1 MADRKFLDFLD
12 MIDGGGA
19 GQMGD
24 KFEGGGALSALGNL
38 LASPYGSQDEERRKA
53 RMAFY
58 GSDNIGGP
66 PMATPPPVGTVG
78 GAPAPAPVAPPTAQ
92 ERYGMNPPAA
102 YTPPAQSP
110 LEMFGGMAPAP
121 YSPEPQYSGR
131 GSMGMPVDLSS
142 PFNTSG
148 NYSGQGAVD
157 DGSRGFSPSNYSGVG
172 AYVDPRQRF
181 AQDLVDMYGPETAD
195 MVMNSGI
202 VEDTYRGYV
211 ERGYRF

>member
-12 MIDGGGA
+12 RFDGGGA

-24 KFEGGGALSALGNL
+24 KFEGGGLYSLLGNL
-38 LASPYGSQDEERRKA
+38 VGSPYGFKDEERKAA
-53 RMAFY
+53 RMAAY
-58 GSDNIGGP
+58 GSDDIGGP

-78 GAPAPAPVAPPTAQ
+78 GGAPAPVALPTPQ
-92 ERYGMNPPAA
+92 ERYDMN
-102 YTPPAQSP
+102 PPAQSP

-131 GSMGMPVDLSS
+131 GSVGMPVDLSS
-142 PFNTSG
+142 PFDTSG

-211 ERGYRF
+211 DRGYRF

>member
-24 KFEGGGALSALGNL
+24 KFEGGGLYSMLGNL
-38 LASPYGSQDEERRKA
+38 VASPYGSQDEERKKA

-66 PMATPPPVGTVG
+66 PMATPAPVGTIG
-78 GAPAPAPVAPPTAQ
+78 GAPAPVAPPTAQ

-110 LEMFGGMAPAP
+110 LEMFGGMTPAP
-121 YSPEPQYSGR
+121 YSPQPQYSGR
-131 GSMGMPVDLSS
+131 GSMGMPYPEWARDDL
-142 PFNTSG
+142 TRQTIDYLRQAG
-148 NYSGQGAVD
+148 VQG
-157 DGSRGFSPSNYSGVG
+157 Y
-172 AYVDPRQRF
+172 
-181 AQDLVDMYGPETAD
+181 
-195 MVMNSGI
+195 
-202 VEDTYRGYV
+202 
-211 ERGYRF
+211 

>member
-24 KFEGGGALSALGNL
+24 KFEGGGLYSLLGNL
-38 LASPYGSQDEERRKA
+38 VGSPYGSKDEERKKA

-78 GAPAPAPVAPPTAQ
+78 GGAPAPVAPPTPQ

-102 YTPPAQSP
+102 YAPPAQSP

-131 GSMGMPVDLSS
+131 GSMGMPYPEWARDDL
-142 PFNTSG
+142 TRQTID
-148 NYSGQGAVD
+148 YLRQA
-157 DGSRGFSPSNYSGVG
+157 GVG
-172 AYVDPRQRF
+172 
-181 AQDLVDMYGPETAD
+181 
-195 MVMNSGI
+195 
-202 VEDTYRGYV
+202 GY
-211 ERGYRF
+211 

>member
-24 KFEGGGALSALGNL
+24 KFEGGGLYSVLGNL
-38 LASPYGSQDEERRKA
+38 LASPYGSKDEERRKA

-58 GSDNIGGP
+58 GSDNIGGA
-66 PMATPPPVGTVG
+66 PMAPPPPVGTVG
-78 GAPAPAPVAPPTAQ
+78 GGAPAPVAPPTPQ
-92 ERYGMNPPAA
+92 ERYGLNPPAAYTPPAQSPLEMFGGMAPAA

-131 GSMGMPVDLSS
+131 GSMGMPYPEWARDDL
-142 PFNTSG
+142 TRQTIDYLRRAGVSG
-148 NYSGQGAVD
+148 Y
-157 DGSRGFSPSNYSGVG
+157 
-172 AYVDPRQRF
+172 
-181 AQDLVDMYGPETAD
+181 
-195 MVMNSGI
+195 
-202 VEDTYRGYV
+202 
-211 ERGYRF
+211 

>member
-24 KFEGGGALSALGNL
+24 EFEGGGLYSVLGNL
-38 LASPYGSQDEERRKA
+38 VGSPYGSQDEERKKA
-53 RMAFY
+53 RMEFY

-66 PMATPPPVGTVG
+66 PLQAPPPVGTVG
-78 GAPAPAPVAPPTAQ
+78 GGAPQYSGRGTVGMPSPDYTTSGMTPATAYQ
-92 ERYGMNPPAA
+92 P
-102 YTPPAQSP
+102 
-110 LEMFGGMAPAP
+110 
-121 YSPEPQYSGR
+121 PQYSGR
-131 GSMGMPVDLSS
+131 GSVGMPS
-142 PFNTSG
+142 PDYATSG
-148 NYSGQGAVD
+148 MTPAT
-157 DGSRGFSPSNYSGVG
+157 

-195 MVMNSGI
+195 TVMNSGI

>member
-1 MADRKFLDFLD
+1 MGPAIASRPEGNSVMADRKFLDFLD

-24 KFEGGGALSALGNL
+24 KFEGGGLFSALGNL
-38 LASPYGSQDEERRKA
+38 VASPYGSQDEERKKA
-53 RMAFY
+53 RMAAY
-58 GSDNIGGP
+58 GSDNIGGA
-66 PMATPPPVGTVG
+66 PMA
-78 GAPAPAPVAPPTAQ
+78 APAPVQTAGSMAPPTAQ

-121 YSPEPQYSGR
+121 YSPEPQYGGR
-131 GSMGMPVDLSS
+131 GSVGMPS
-142 PFNTSG
+142 PNYTASG
-148 NYSGQGAVD
+148 AT
-157 DGSRGFSPSNYSGVG
+157 PAT
-172 AYVDPRQRF
+172 AYLDPRERF
-181 AQDLVDMYGPETAD
+181 ARDLVEMYGPEAAS

-211 ERGYRF
+211 DRGYSF

>member
-24 KFEGGGALSALGNL
+24 KFEGGGLYSVLGNL
-38 LASPYGSQDEERRKA
+38 VASPYGSQDKERKAA

-66 PMATPPPVGTVG
+66 PLQAPPSVGTVG
-78 GAPAPAPVAPPTAQ
+78 G
-92 ERYGMNPPAA
+92 GD
-102 YTPPAQSP
+102 
-110 LEMFGGMAPAP
+110 
-121 YSPEPQYSGR
+121 PQYSGR
-131 GSMGMPVDLSS
+131 GTVGMPSQ
-142 PFNTSG
+142 NYTTSG
-148 NYSGQGAVD
+148 MTPATAYQPPQYSG
-157 DGSRGFSPSNYSGVG
+157 RGTVGMPSPDYATSGMNPTT

-181 AQDLVDMYGPETAD
+181 AQDLVDMYGPEMAD
-195 MVMNSGI
+195 TVMNSGI

>member
-24 KFEGGGALSALGNL
+24 KFEGGGVLSMLGNL
-38 LASPYGSQDEERRKA
+38 VASPYGSQDEERKKA

-78 GAPAPAPVAPPTAQ
+78 GAPAPVAPPTPQ

-131 GSMGMPVDLSS
+131 GTVGMPS
-142 PFNTSG
+142 PDYATSG
-148 NYSGQGAVD
+148 MNPAT
-157 DGSRGFSPSNYSGVG
+157 

-195 MVMNSGI
+195 MVMNSGM

-211 ERGYRF
+211 DRGYRF

>member
-12 MIDGGGA
+12 RFDGGGA

-24 KFEGGGALSALGNL
+24 KFEGGGLYSVFGNL
-38 LASPYGSQDEERRKA
+38 VGSPYGSQDEERKKA
-53 RMAFY
+53 RMAAY
-58 GSDNIGGP
+58 GSDNIGGA

-78 GAPAPAPVAPPTAQ
+78 GAPAPVAPPTPQ

-131 GSMGMPVDLSS
+131 GSMGMPYPEWARDDL
-142 PFNTSG
+142 TRQTIDYLRQAGVSG
-148 NYSGQGAVD
+148 Y
-157 DGSRGFSPSNYSGVG
+157 
-172 AYVDPRQRF
+172 
-181 AQDLVDMYGPETAD
+181 
-195 MVMNSGI
+195 
-202 VEDTYRGYV
+202 
-211 ERGYRF
+211 

>member
-24 KFEGGGALSALGNL
+24 KFEGGGIYSLLGNIA
-38 LASPYGSQDEERRKA
+38 ASPYGSQDEERKKA
-53 RMAFY
+53 RMAAY

-66 PMATPPPVGTVG
+66 PMATPAPVGTVG
-78 GAPAPAPVAPPTAQ
+78 GGAPQYSGRGTVGMPSPDYTTSGMTPATAYQ
-92 ERYGMNPPAA
+92 P
-102 YTPPAQSP
+102 
-110 LEMFGGMAPAP
+110 
-121 YSPEPQYSGR
+121 PQYSGR

-142 PFNTSG
+142 PFDTNGKYT
-148 NYSGQGAVD
+148 GQGAVD
-157 DGSRGFSPSNYSGVG
+157 EGSRGFSPSNYSGVG

-211 ERGYRF
+211 DRGYRF

>member
-24 KFEGGGALSALGNL
+24 KFEGGGLYSVLGNL
-38 LASPYGSQDEERRKA
+38 VGSPYGSQDEERRKA

-66 PMATPPPVGTVG
+66 LMATPPPVGTVG
-78 GAPAPAPVAPPTAQ
+78 SGAPAPVAPPTPQ

-131 GSMGMPVDLSS
+131 GSMGMPYPEWARDDL
-142 PFNTSG
+142 TRQTIDYLRRAGVSG
-148 NYSGQGAVD
+148 Y
-157 DGSRGFSPSNYSGVG
+157 
-172 AYVDPRQRF
+172 
-181 AQDLVDMYGPETAD
+181 
-195 MVMNSGI
+195 
-202 VEDTYRGYV
+202 
-211 ERGYRF
+211 

>member
-78 GAPAPAPVAPPTAQ
+78 SGAPAPVAPPTPQ

-131 GSMGMPVDLSS
+131 GTVGMPSQ
-142 PFNTSG
+142 NYATSG
-148 NYSGQGAVD
+148 MTPAT
-157 DGSRGFSPSNYSGVG
+157 